1 MPDKVF
7 FEKMK
12 VTAAQLIDDVEMDKA
27 GLTKLREE
35 TMKNKENSSEG
46 SGFKAM
52 YELMIETIDKK
63 LASL

>member
-12 VTAAQLIDDVEMDKA
+12 ETAAQLIDDVEMDKTA
-27 GLTKLREE
+27 LTKLRED
-35 TMKNKENSSEG
+35 TVRNRENSSEE

-52 YELMIETIDKK
+52 YELMIETIDRK